1 MGGHDGLKKSLG
13 ERLRQLR
20 EEQDLRVEYV
30 SELSGFD
37 RTHLYAIERGAVW
50 PSIELVATLAQ
61 IYRVDVADLFTFPG
75 AHRRHQFRELARLVP
90 NAKLAVLIGA
100 LESVLGATL
109 EEVTRPAA
117 QAATPST
124 KKAR

>member
-61 IYRVDVADLFTFPG
+61 IYRVDVADVFTFPG

-100 LESVLGATL
+100 MESVLGATL
-109 EEVTRPAA
+109 EAVTRPAA
-117 QAATPST
+117 PEAQST

>member
-1 MGGHDGLKKSLG
+1 MAGHDALKKSLG
-13 ERLRQLR
+13 ERLKQLR
-20 EEQDLRVEYV
+20 EEQELRVEHV

-50 PSIELVATLAQ
+50 PSVELVATLAQ
-61 IYRVDVADLFTFPG
+61 IYRVDVADVFTFPS

-100 LESVLGATL
+100 MESVLGATL
-109 EEVTRPAA
+109 EEATRPAHQE
-117 QAATPST
+117 QAPAT
-124 KKAR
+124 KKAK